1 LKLDVLI
8 KNGLVVDG
16 SGKSGQTYDIG
27 IKDNKIVFP
36 DVNVEAEEVV
46 DATGLVVAP
55 GFIDI
60 HTHSD
65 ITLLVDS
72 RGASKISQG
81 VTSEIIGNCGLST
94 TPCSHEYKSKI
105 KDSCSFL
112 FGDTVDWTWNGYTDY
127 LNLFR
132 EQGISLNVGFYIG
145 HGTVRASAMGYN
157 DRKPTEEEM
166 ERMKSYIAQ
175 GMENGALGMSSGLIY
190 PPGCYADTDELVELC
205 KVVSQYGGIYS
216 THMRDEGDGLLD
228 SIEESLEIARRA
240 NVSLQISH
248 LKAVGKQNW
257 GRVAS
262 AVKRIDEARSE
273 GIDVHYDFYPYTA
286 SSTYLTSLLPAWV
299 QDGGWE
305 KADERLRDRE
315 CREKIASEIIQDW
328 SDVLIATVKTQENKC
343 FEGKT
348 IAEIS
353 ESHNKNGIEILFD
366 LLLTEA
372 GAVSM
377 VKFSMC
383 EEDVIAAA
391 AGTHAMVGSDGFAIA
406 SEGVLSTGKP
416 HPRSYGSFPRVFS
429 KYQRELDVLTLEEA
443 VYKMTG
449 APANKLGLTDRG
461 HIKEN
466 FIADIVLF
474 DPIKIKD
481 VATFLDPHRYSV
493 GVRTVYVSG
502 KKAYEDGEFL
512 DPKSGEILRPEFN
525 RRFTV

>member
-1 LKLDVLI
+1 M

-16 SGKSGQTYDIG
+16 SGESGHIINIG

-36 DVNVEAEEVV
+36 DENAEAEEVI

-94 TPCSHEYKSKI
+94 TPCSPEYKNQI

-112 FGDTVDWTWNGYTDY
+112 FADTVDWTWNGYSDY
-127 LNLFR
+127 LDSFR
-132 EQGISLNVGFYIG
+132 QQGISLNVGFYIG
-145 HGTVRASAMGYN
+145 HGTIKASAMGYD

-166 ERMKSYIAQ
+166 ERMKSYIVQ

-205 KVVSQYGGIYS
+205 KVVAAYGGIYS
-216 THMRDEGDGLLD
+216 THMRDEADGLLD

-257 GRVAS
+257 GRVKE
-262 AVKRIDEARSE
+262 AVQRIEEAREE

-305 KADERLRDRE
+305 KAAQRLQNPQTRDQ
-315 CREKIASEIIQDW
+315 IASEINQDW
-328 SDVLIATVKTQENKC
+328 NEVLVATVKTDENKH

-348 IAEIS
+348 IHAMS
-353 ESHNKNGIEILFD
+353 ETLKKESIEIFFD
-366 LLLTEA
+366 LLLAED

-377 VKFSMC
+377 VKFSMS
-383 EEDVIAAA
+383 EEDVMTAA
-391 AGTHAMVGSDGFAIA
+391 AGTYAMVGSDGFAIA
-406 SEGVLSTGKP
+406 NEGVLATGKP

-429 KYQRELDVLTLEEA
+429 KYQRELNVLTLEEA

-449 APANKLGLTDRG
+449 ASADKLGLRDRG
-461 HIKEN
+461 YIKEN

-474 DPIKIKD
+474 DPIKIRD
-481 VATFLDPHRYSV
+481 VATFLDPHRYSE
-493 GVRTVYVSG
+493 GIHTVYVSG
-502 KKAYEDGEFL
+502 KKAYENGEFL
-512 DPKSGEILRPEFN
+512 DPKSGVVLRPAF
-525 RRFTV
+525 VKSSDSVKQI